1 MDLNLVYWYEPV
13 NIAHSDLQ
21 LQIKNILPTWLV
33 DENGLGQQTSCKELY
48 IVANCFTSLG
58 FSRRCFP
65 EVGRTAVWPA
75 ISCVYSVTRNKL
87 GKNGSFRTFCPC
99 TRSCHSAESY
109 LCLCLWVLWGVHC
122 FWRSHSLCGVILQPK
137 GPVRNQQVS

>member
-1 MDLNLVYWYEPV
+1 MDLHLIYWYKPV

-48 IVANCFTSLG
+48 IVANVLASLG
-58 FSRRCFP
+58 FPRRGFP
-65 EVGRTAVWPA
+65 EVGRSALWPV

-87 GKNGSFRTFCPC
+87 EKNGSFHTFCPC
-99 TRSCHSAESY
+99 TRNCHSTE
-109 LCLCLWVLWGVHC
+109 
-122 FWRSHSLCGVILQPK
+122 
-137 GPVRNQQVS
+137 